1 MSRFIILAASAVL
14 TFAWFSPIQAQTNR
28 RDADMQRRHM
38 REYLRHQRHYQQEL
52 QNIQEA
58 LLEKDESLQG
68 LYSESVISEGLYL
81 EANEAYEKL
90 ESAKLAQLPNA
101 KAAQDAVLQV
111 QKSLRQPGKSPEYY
125 QTQLRKLQA
134 ARVNLTNLRESLKED
149 EEVKLAFDELDTLEK
164 KFLGASRAYEQLM
177 AKAMAKDARAVDMQK
192 KLAEYAAKIRQAN
205 TQPRR

>member
-1 MSRFIILAASAVL
+1 
-14 TFAWFSPIQAQTNR
+14 
-28 RDADMQRRHM
+28 M